1 MMCLGGRLVLGYL
14 ISKDSPFYS
23 LTTLV
28 LSIHVSWSCA
38 YRTIDKLQLNMDD
51 SKQFTCKYKIDLITL
66 IVTLMMMM
74 IIMQKAVVLNT
85 CCIVE
90 EFLAE

>member
-1 MMCLGGRLVLGYL
+1 
-14 ISKDSPFYS
+14 
-23 LTTLV
+23 
-28 LSIHVSWSCA
+28 
-38 YRTIDKLQLNMDD
+38 MDD

-85 CCIVE
+85 FCIVE